1 MSTGKAIM
9 ISIIVWVLAI
19 GLGWA
24 LSAQAGTVAGIN
36 SVALIIGAAF
46 LIQWLVF
53 IPSYVWQT
61 ERFFDL
67 TGSLTYIAVAVGAL
81 MLLDNPAPVQWLV
94 AALVVIWALRLGS
107 FLFMRIMQDGK
118 DGRFDEIKPNP
129 LRFFNVWNI
138 QGLWV
143 TVTASA
149 ALAVLT
155 TSGVVGMS
163 LLTWIGLCVWITGF
177 LIEAVADWQKRRFKA
192 DPANK
197 GEFIRQGLWT
207 MSRHPNYFG
216 EILLW
221 TGVALI
227 ALPVLQGW
235 QYVSLISPLFVILL
249 LTRVSGVPML
259 EKRADERWGDRAD
272 YQAYK
277 AATPVLVPK
286 LNRS

>member
-163 LLTWIGLCVWITGF
+163 LLTWIGLCVWLTGF